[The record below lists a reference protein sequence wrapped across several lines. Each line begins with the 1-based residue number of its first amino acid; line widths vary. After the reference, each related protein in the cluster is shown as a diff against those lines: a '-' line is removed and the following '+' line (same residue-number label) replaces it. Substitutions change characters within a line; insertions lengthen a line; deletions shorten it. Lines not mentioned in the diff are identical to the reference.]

1 MPEPAALMWSA
12 EPRPC
17 PLCGTSDATVLGRRG
32 GAAHRS
38 GAGVE
43 TTIVR
48 CRRCHGVYPR
58 PFLLPSHNPYDDET
72 AEGYF
77 HGHHAGDKRATGREI
92 ARTAERRLGRRGA
105 LLEVGCGRG
114 DLLRGAADAGWTV
127 QGVEL
132 TEGFVGRSD
141 DVPIEVA
148 SAEAAASLQRTY
160 DAILLAAVLEHVYDP
175 RALLARCVRALVPG
189 GLLYVD
195 VPNECGPWT
204 RVGNAYMRLRG
215 RDWAVNLSPTFA
227 PFHVV
232 GFCPRSLRSALEDA
246 GLEVV
251 ELTPYALVN
260 TLPRRPG
267 VAGAIEHA
275 LAGAVLRG
283 AGALGAGD
291 GLLAWA
297 RRR

>member
-1 MPEPAALMWSA
+1 MLEPAALSWSA
-12 EPRPC
+12 EARPC
-17 PLCGTSDATVLGRRG
+17 PLCGSSDATVLGRRG

-58 PFLLPSHNPYDDET
+58 PFLLPSHNPYEGET

-77 HGHHAGDKRATGREI
+77 HAHDAVDKRATGRAI
-92 ARTAERRLGRRGA
+92 ARSAERRLGRRGT
-105 LLEVGCGRG
+105 LLEIGCGRG
-114 DLLRGAADAGWTV
+114 DLLRGALDAGWSV

-132 TEGFVGRSD
+132 TVGFARPSD
-141 DVPIEVA
+141 GVPIEVA
-148 SAEAAASLQRTY
+148 PAETASSLDRAY
-160 DAILLAAVLEHVYDP
+160 DVVLLAAVLEHVYDP
-175 RALLARCVRALVPG
+175 PALLARCVRALAPG

-204 RVGNAYMRLRG
+204 RAGNAYMRLCG

-232 GFCPRSLRSALEDA
+232 GFCPRSLRAALERA

-260 TLPRRPG
+260 MLPRRPG
-267 VAGAIEHA
+267 LAGALEHA
-275 LAGAVLRG
+275 LAGVVLRG

-297 RRR
+297 RR